1 MMNRL
6 NVALLTSLF
15 ASASVARADEPV
27 APQAPPAE
35 PAPKTEPTA
44 KAEPPAESAP
54 KPEPPAAEPPATE
67 PVAEELPPAESAPEA
82 GAESEEP
89 EGIDVT
95 VAGAKIRET
104 VGSAHIIREAQL
116 ERFEYSDPHQVF
128 QSVPGVYV
136 RGEDGFGLRPNIGMR
151 GAISDRSK
159 KITLME
165 DGVLFGPA
173 PYSAPAA
180 YYFPLI
186 TRMVAVKV
194 VKGPSAIAFGPH
206 TIAGA
211 IDLITAP
218 IPEGEHAFADLSMG
232 LYLSRKAHVR
242 ASTAGDH
249 FAVLLEGV
257 HEANNGFKELDG
269 GGDTGFARNELMGKV
284 RASFGN
290 ADSLLHEVELKV
302 GFSTE
307 ESNETY
313 LGLTAADF
321 EANPYRRYAASQF
334 DRMEYWRSQVA
345 LTHTAM
351 HGSELDIKSTFY
363 RHDMDRSWRK
373 VNGFRGASL
382 DDVLAN
388 PDDPRNAVFYGVL
401 TGKIPPS
408 TDAETL
414 MVGPNDRRF
423 VSQGFQTRAS
433 WRPKTGPV
441 QHKIEVGTRIH
452 YDSIERL
459 HTQDGY
465 LIDGLNL
472 TPEGGPTETTA
483 DNEGRTLALS
493 LWGIHSATWGPVTL
507 TAGARV
513 ESIQSRFEDRLGERQ
528 EGITQ
533 QVVLPGAGAHLALP
547 EDFGLVAGVY
557 QGFSPVPP
565 GQTSSVT
572 PEKSV
577 NYEFGG
583 RWSPKRTLRVEA
595 IGFYNDYNNLS
606 NVCTF
611 STGCVAEVDVQS
623 NAGAA
628 TVAGLEAYVDAEVE
642 LPLDLT
648 LPGRLAY
655 TFTHARFDTSF
666 SSSDPIFGEV
676 SEGDVLPYIPEHQV
690 SGSVGLEHKLVG
702 GSVAGTYVAAMRE
715 AAGAVDEEPEP
726 FEVTDAS
733 FLLDASVYARPF
745 DYLKVYVTGR
755 NLLDMAYV
763 ASNRPYGA
771 RPGAPFSF
779 QIGTK
784 VETP

>member
-6 NVALLTSLF
+6 NVALLISLS
-15 ASASVARADEPV
+15 AGASVARADEPV
-27 APQAPPAE
+27 APQAPAAKPAPTTE
-35 PAPKTEPTA
+35 PAA
-44 KAEPPAESAP
+44 KG
-54 KPEPPAAEPPATE
+54 EPPAAEPA
-67 PVAEELPPAESAPEA
+67 AEEPADD
-82 GAESEEP
+82 AESEEP

-257 HEANNGFKELDG
+257 HEANDGFKEIDG
-269 GGDTGFARNELMGKV
+269 VGGNTGYARNELMGKV

-290 ADSLLHEVELKV
+290 ADSLLHEFELKV

-313 LGLTAADF
+313 LGLAAADF
-321 EANPYRRYAASQF
+321 EADPYRRYAASQF
-334 DRMEYWRSQVA
+334 DRMEYWRSQMA

-382 DDVLAN
+382 SDVLAN

-401 TGKIPPS
+401 TGNIPPS

-433 WRPKTGPV
+433 WRPQTGPV
-441 QHKIEVGTRIH
+441 QHKIEVGARIH
-452 YDSIERL
+452 HDSVERL

-465 LIDGLNL
+465 LIDGMNL
-472 TPEGGPTETTA
+472 IPEGGPTETTA

-547 EDFGLVAGVY
+547 EDFGLIAGVN

-565 GQTSSVT
+565 GQTSNVT

-583 RWSPKRTLRVEA
+583 RWSPKRTIRVEA

-611 STGCVAEVDVQS
+611 STGCVTELDAQS

-666 SSSDPIFGEV
+666 NSSDPIFGDV
-676 SEGDVLPYIPEHQV
+676 AEGDVIPYIPEHQV
-690 SGSVGLEHKLVG
+690 SGSVGLEHRLVG
-702 GSVAGTYVAAMRE
+702 GSVAGTYVTAMRE
-715 AAGAVDEEPEP
+715 AAGAVDEEPER
-726 FEVTDAS
+726 FAVTDAS

-745 DYLKVYVTGR
+745 DFLKVYVTGR

>member
-1 MMNRL
+1 MISKL
-6 NVALLTSLF
+6 DLTLLSFVLF
-15 ASASVARADEPV
+15 SASVARADEPPPPAPSPPAKPAAEV
-27 APQAPPAE
+27 APEPVPAEDPVPVPVEEAE
-35 PAPKTEPTA
+35 PA
-44 KAEPPAESAP
+44 
-54 KPEPPAAEPPATE
+54 
-67 PVAEELPPAESAPEA
+67 
-82 GAESEEP
+82 EP

-95 VAGAKIRET
+95 VAGAKLRDT
-104 VGSAHIIREAQL
+104 AGSAHIIREAQL
-116 ERFEYSDPHQVF
+116 ERFEHSDPHQVF

-194 VKGPSAIAFGPH
+194 IKGPSAIGFGPH

-242 ASTAGDH
+242 ASTGGEH
-249 FAVLLEGV
+249 LAVLLEGV
-257 HEANNGFKELDG
+257 HEANDGFKELDG
-269 GGDTGFARNELMGKV
+269 DAGETGYARNEFMGKV

-290 ADSLLHEVELKV
+290 ADSLLHEFELKV

-307 ESNETY
+307 RSNETY

-321 EANPYRRYAASQF
+321 ESTPNRRYAASQL
-334 DRMEYWRSQVA
+334 DKMEYWRSQVA

-351 HGSELDIKSTFY
+351 HGADLDIKSTFY
-363 RHDMDRSWRK
+363 RHDMERTWRK
-373 VNGFRGASL
+373 VNGFRGASIY
-382 DDVLAN
+382 DVLAN
-388 PDDPRNAVFYGVL
+388 PDDPRNAIFYGVL
-401 TGKIPPS
+401 KGEIPPS

-423 VSQGFQTRAS
+423 VSQGFQTKAA
-433 WRPKTGPV
+433 WRPKTGLV
-441 QHKIEVGTRIH
+441 QHKVEVGARIH
-452 YDSIERL
+452 QDSIERL
-459 HTQDGY
+459 HTQDGF
-465 LIDGLNL
+465 LIDGASL

-493 LWGIHSATWGPVTL
+493 LWAIHSGTLGPVTI
-507 TAGARV
+507 TAGGRI
-513 ESIQSRFEDRLGERQ
+513 ESIQSRFEDRLIDRK
-528 EGITQ
+528 EGISQ
-533 QVVLPGAGAHLALP
+533 QVLLPGAGVHVALP
-547 EDFGLVAGVY
+547 ENFGVLGGVN
-557 QGFSPVPP
+557 QGFSPIPP
-565 GQTSSVT
+565 GQSSNVS

-583 RWSPKRTLRVEA
+583 RWSPKRTIRVEA
-595 IGFYNDYNNLS
+595 IGFYNDYTNLS

-611 STGCVAEVDVQS
+611 STGCLSEAVDEQS

-642 LPLDLT
+642 LPLDLV

-666 SSSDPIFGEV
+666 DSSDPIFGEV
-676 SEGDVLPYIPEHQV
+676 TAGDVIPYIPEHQV
-690 SGSVGLEHKLVG
+690 SGSVGLEHRIVG
-702 GSVAGTYVAAMRE
+702 GSLGGTFVSAMRE
-715 AAGAVDEEPEP
+715 TAGSPKEEPAP
-726 FEVTDAS
+726 FEASDAH
-733 FLLDASVYARPF
+733 FLLDASLYARPF
-745 DYLKVYVTGR
+745 DFWKVYVTGR

-763 ASNRPYGA
+763 ASHRPYGA

-784 VETP
+784 LETP